1 MFAILI
7 LNTDKVREYAESLY
21 EMEYTLDDTV
31 AEGESSPRHLR
42 TQSDDFKK
50 EEMVR
55 VKKAF
60 SCRSQCF
67 DQPSLIIVVIVVRIL
82 FYSSFLF

>member
-1 MFAILI
+1 MLNAFAILI

-50 EEMVR
+50 EEMVTLKIEKR
-55 VKKAF
+55 
-60 SCRSQCF
+60 RSDARMEHCSYRNSNF
-67 DQPSLIIVVIVVRIL
+67 YDLIPL
-82 FYSSFLF
+82 

>member
-1 MFAILI
+1 MTQSTTFAQCVAVLI

-50 EEMVR
+50 EEMVTL
-55 VKKAF
+55 KKAF
-60 SCRSQCF
+60 SCRSQFF
-67 DQPSLIIVVIVVRIL
+67 DTTFTIL
-82 FYSSFLF
+82 DCNYR